1 MPPYENVGDF
11 VLFPNKKKTDKS
23 PDFTGTVT
31 IHGTKRKLSAWLKGD
46 NRLSGVVGDLVDD
59 KPRYTPHPED

>member
-1 MPPYENVGDF
+1 MWLYICLVGMILGG
-11 VLFPNKKKTDKS
+11 VKNA
-23 PDFTGTVT
+23 
-31 IHGTKRKLSAWLKGD
+31 IHGKKRKLSAWLKGD